1 MIEGHG
7 DDAWKYDVVIRADF
21 SSNVWYGSLDQ
32 GLAAHLR
39 EKVGSITHYP
49 EAGASSL
56 QGLAA
61 EVYGVGRSRC
71 WSRMALR
78 KASI

>member
-7 DDAWKYDVVIRADF
+7 DDAYKYAIAIRADF
-21 SSNVWYGSLDQ
+21 SSNVWYGSLDP

-39 EKVGSITHYP
+39 EQIAAITHYP

-56 QGLAA
+56 QALAA
-61 EVYGVGRSRC
+61 EAYGYL
-71 WSRMALR
+71 W
-78 KASI
+78 